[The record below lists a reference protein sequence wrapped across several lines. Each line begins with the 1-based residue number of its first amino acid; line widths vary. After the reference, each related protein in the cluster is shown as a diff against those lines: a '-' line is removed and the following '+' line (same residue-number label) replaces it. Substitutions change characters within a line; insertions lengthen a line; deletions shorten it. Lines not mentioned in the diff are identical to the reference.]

1 MAPVPCAGS
10 GSWSFS
16 CAAITVAPTGPG
28 TVSVTF
34 GYTNQFTLSNSP
46 TAAVPAGTVAAD
58 YGYTFSIQNV
68 DGFTVFTSSPNA
80 VNRNLSQSMVG
91 AITIPYSG
99 TQSITSGTL
108 SPGRYTAT
116 FSGSEHV
123 FLTAV
128 PEPGSVVLMA
138 IGVGSLAVSARPAR
152 GSCRRGGYPGRIQR
166 GQGEFKGV
174 RTVSCKRT
182 VLNPLNWI

>member
-1 MAPVPCAGS
+1 M
-10 GSWSFS
+10 
-16 CAAITVAPTGPG
+16 
-28 TVSVTF
+28 
-34 GYTNQFTLSNSP
+34 
-46 TAAVPAGTVAAD
+46 AAD

-91 AITIPYSG
+91 AITIPDSG

-128 PEPGSVVLMA
+128 PEPGRLCHGDRRRLPGRRRDPQEA
-138 IGVGSLAVSARPAR
+138 LAGAAETL
-152 GSCRRGGYPGRIQR
+152 GRIQR

-174 RTVSCKRT
+174 RTV
-182 VLNPLNWI
+182 